1 MLLESFEIDEMYLV
15 RTAGTSDGT
24 QDKFFKDDMWF
35 SWTDMAVKE
44 LLKLLHLLSS
54 NILDW
59 IPMNLLNTIHA

>member
-15 RTAGTSDGT
+15 RTSGTSDGT